1 MHSKKKKNLTSR
13 IAIAAKDISIICYL
27 QKNIIIHEL
36 KSDVFKISNQKC
48 MKE

>member
-1 MHSKKKKNLTSR
+1 MHNKKNITSQ
-13 IAIAAKDISIICYL
+13 IAVSAKDISIICYL
-27 QKNIIIHEL
+27 QKNIIVHEL